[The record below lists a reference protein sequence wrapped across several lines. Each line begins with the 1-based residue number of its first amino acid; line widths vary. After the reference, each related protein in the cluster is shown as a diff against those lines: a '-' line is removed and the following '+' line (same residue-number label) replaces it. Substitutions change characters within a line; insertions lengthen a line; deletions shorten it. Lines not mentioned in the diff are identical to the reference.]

1 MGLIRRQY
9 MARIHELKINNFR
22 GIKSLTVKF
31 NNKKLYAY

>member
-9 MARIHELKINNFR
+9 MARIHKLKINNFG

-31 NNKKLYAY
+31 NNKKLYDY